1 MDSVRCRNCGNFG
14 HKLKNCKFPRLSYGI
29 VLFND
34 KKEIVMIEKHD
45 SISYIEFIRG
55 KYTTDDTD
63 YIQLLI
69 DRMSLVEKDKIL
81 KLSFKEL
88 WNDIWYSENNSK
100 EYDKSNI
107 KYELIKNNLKM
118 YVDNS
123 SKKYIYNEWE
133 IPKGRRN
140 INETDKECAKREFK
154 EETNIREDSY
164 HLYENILPFNE
175 TYRGSNNIQYKNVYY
190 LASIK
195 NNIELEINNE
205 NNEQIHEVKSIKWI
219 SKDMCKEYIRDYS
232 DYKLN
237 LLNEIFTFL
246 YSDYSDKII

>member
-1 MDSVRCRNCGNFG
+1 M
-14 HKLKNCKFPRLSYGI
+14 
-29 VLFND
+29 
-34 KKEIVMIEKHD
+34 
-45 SISYIEFIRG
+45 
-55 KYTTDDTD
+55 
-63 YIQLLI
+63 
-69 DRMSLVEKDKIL
+69 EKDKIL

-190 LASIK
+190 LASVK
-195 NNIELEINNE
+195 NNIKLEINNE

-246 YSDYSDKII
+246 YSDHSDKII